1 VPAQSGIP
9 RSSHVI
15 LVIEENHT
23 YEEVVSNMPWLATQG
38 AKYGHATNYHAD
50 NAGSL
55 MDYLWLSSGSCHN
68 AQNCALPAGTGDFGC
83 SGDSCTSPIT
93 DDNIFSELTRAGL
106 TWKVYAQSLPSAG
119 FMGDSSGAYDSRHN
133 PAKWYA
139 DVINSGSLQRN
150 MVPFTQFAA
159 DLAANQLPNYSIIV
173 PDLQNDAHD
182 GTLVQADNFLSGN
195 VAPVLNTPYFQSGGD
210 GLMIVTFDECDA
222 AIGACPE
229 NVYTAVIGPRVKP
242 GSVSNTYYRHEST
255 LRTMLDALGI
265 NVYPGASATARDM
278 ADFF

>member
-1 VPAQSGIP
+1 
-9 RSSHVI
+9 VI

-23 YEEVVSNMPWLATQG
+23 YDEVVSNMPWLATQG
-38 AKYGHATNYHAD
+38 ARYGHATNYHAD

-68 AQNCALPAGTGDFGC
+68 AHNCTLPAGTGDFGC
-83 SGDSCTSPIT
+83 SGDSCTGPIT
-93 DDNIFSELTRAGL
+93 DDSIFSELTRAGL

-119 FMGDSSGAYDSRHN
+119 YMGDSSGEYVARHN

-139 DVINSGSLQRN
+139 DVINSASLQRN
-150 MVPFTQFAA
+150 MVPFTRFAA

-182 GTLVQADNFLSGN
+182 GTLAQADNFLSGN
-195 VAPVLNTPYFQSGGD
+195 VAPLLNTPYFQSGGD
-210 GLMIVTFDECDA
+210 GLMFVTFDECDA